1 MPETTEEIS
10 RQPEVRKEL
19 ARATGEKRGERVKAR
34 GRDKFWFVV
43 YAVILV
49 GCATIY
55 YMFTWILIPLP
66 QPGAGITERFLRGR
80 ALIVI
85 MLTITRTTS
94 VYALAS
100 IDTASTR
107 FTLQLVMHLAVV
119 V

>member
-49 GCATIY
+49 GCAAIY
-55 YMFTWILIPLP
+55 YLFTWKLIPLP
-66 QPGAGITERFLRGR
+66 QPGAGITERFLRGG

-85 MLTITRTTS
+85 MLTIARATRSEERRVGTELRSEKGPLHFKHKNET
-94 VYALAS
+94 
-100 IDTASTR
+100 
-107 FTLQLVMHLAVV
+107 
-119 V
+119 